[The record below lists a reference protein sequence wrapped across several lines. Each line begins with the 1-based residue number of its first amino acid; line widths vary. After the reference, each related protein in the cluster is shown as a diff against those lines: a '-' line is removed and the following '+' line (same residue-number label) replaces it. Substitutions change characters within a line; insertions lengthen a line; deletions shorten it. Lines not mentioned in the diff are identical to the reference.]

1 MEGAFQLPRQ
11 KENEI
16 KSAGNSN
23 DRKMITFYLLVCV
36 LILLKVGQME
46 NGFLVN
52 QFQTLVYRVV

>member
-1 MEGAFQLPRQ
+1 MTG
-11 KENEI
+11 KW
-16 KSAGNSN
+16 
-23 DRKMITFYLLVCV
+23 LLLFASVCV